1 MNLFQELELWDEVVT
16 CYQLLQVKSNDERKK
31 SVRERG
37 RERCVSECERKDE
50 GAGDRAMRGREGG
63 ERLRENG

>member
-1 MNLFQELELWDEVVT
+1 MLSIIT
-16 CYQLLQVKSNDERKK
+16 GKSNDERKK

-37 RERCVSECERKDE
+37 RERCVSECERKGE
-50 GAGDRAMRGREGG
+50 GAGERAMREREGR